1 MRILFILKGLGLVRH
16 FDEVVEHLVSAG
28 HEVVLAQAKPT
39 NKVEG
44 LPERLARLDRCQVI
58 RAAAGRD
65 DGLKATL
72 GVLRLI
78 RDYLRYHEPPL
89 WKATA
94 NRHRALTRLLGSISD
109 DTLTLPA
116 DTPDLLLRLT
126 DPAVTRLRH
135 TFSQLESLVPADEHY
150 MRFLKDQRPDLLL
163 VTPLVNFGGRQAEY
177 VKAARALKIPS
188 AGLVF
193 SWDNLS
199 NKGLMHAIPDR
210 VFGWNELQ
218 RREAVEL
225 HGAHKDAVVP
235 IGAPRFDAFYRMS
248 PSSDRETLCR
258 NHGLDPSRRLAVYL
272 ASSPHVAP
280 NEPTFTARW
289 LDAVRSSG
297 DPMVRELQV
306 LVRPHPRERG
316 VWSQLD
322 TPPGSG
328 IALAR
333 ARSVQA
339 DQSLYDVLK
348 HADVAIG
355 LNTSAEL
362 EAGILGTPVYTIDGG
377 ADAPGQAGSTHYR
390 YLLADHGGFVE
401 HAATLEE
408 HVGQLSRGL
417 GPDQAAPHP
426 SAFVEQFVRPRGAD
440 RPVSPQLADALVSFA
455 ASGDRM
461 GWMERAAQQVGRKL
475 GRVRRRLAAPSEN
488 APKEAAAGPRRER
501 VVYEGAKLHIL
512 VSTDAEQKWRRDP
525 GKKEPWT
532 VAWLNREVNSGDVLY
547 DIGANVGVFSLIGAA
562 NLGDAGTVVAFEPG
576 YNTFARLCENI
587 QLNRFAG
594 RIVPVPLPL
603 SDKAGLQPFR
613 YNSMEP
619 GQSQHR
625 FATENWTPGSAT
637 ALTQGRW
644 QPMLAAPLDLV
655 VSTFGLPRRTLMKI
669 VVDGVEDRLLTGA
682 AEVLRDPG
690 LRSVLIEVDQEC
702 EAGVLTALEAAGLAL
717 VERFTRKKEARV
729 WYGVFGRS

>member
-188 AGLVF
+188 AVLVF

-210 VFGWNELQ
+210 VFVWNELQ

-248 PSSDRETLCR
+248 PSIDRETLCR

-625 FATENWTPGSAT
+625 FDTENWTPGSAT

-644 QPMLAAPLDLV
+644 QPMLAAPLDQV
-655 VSTFGLPRRTLMKI
+655 VSTFGLPRPTLMKI
-669 VVDGVEDRLLTGA
+669 DVDGVEDRLLTGA

-690 LRSVLIEVDQEC
+690 LRSVLIEVEQEG
-702 EAGVLTALEAAGLAL
+702 EAGVLTAREAAGLAL